1 MKRIRLPEYDKPKSM
16 ADLRVAMSTKCCVD
30 GCENHLTTYKGPGQD
45 VLCRTHQINL
55 REYGGMGRLD
65 RLHTFHRDWVCS
77 ECGYDSLADPRLADI
92 TDEMVKRRVARVL
105 MHGDHNGERK
115 ADGGDDS
122 AENVKCLC
130 FVCHAKKTILN
141 EDYKKSRLNN

>member
-1 MKRIRLPEYDKPKSM
+1 MKSPSQLDK
-16 ADLRVAMSTKCCVD
+16 DLGKICTIP
-30 GCENHLTTYKGPGQD
+30 GCNKPLTHMEGPGSG
-45 VLCRTHQINL
+45 VLCRTHQTNL
-55 REYGGMGRLD
+55 REYGGMGRID
-65 RLHTFHRDWVCS
+65 RPHTFHRSWVCS

-92 TDEMVKRRVARVL
+92 EDEMIKRRVARVL
-105 MHGDHNGERK
+105 MHGDHHGERK

-141 EDYKKSRLNN
+141 EDYKK